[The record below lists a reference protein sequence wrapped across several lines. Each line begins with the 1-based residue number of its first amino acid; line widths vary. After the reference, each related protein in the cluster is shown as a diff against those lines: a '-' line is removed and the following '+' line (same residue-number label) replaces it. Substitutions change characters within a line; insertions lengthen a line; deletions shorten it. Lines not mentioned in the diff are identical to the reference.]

1 MQEGEERRKEGFRI
15 DLPVGIGTFHQQP
28 LLCPQILPD
37 GQPEIGWEITFQVG
51 RSP

>member
-1 MQEGEERRKEGFRI
+1 MQEPEERRKEGFRV
-15 DLPVGIGTFHQQP
+15 DLPVGIGTFLQQP

-37 GQPEIGWEITFQVG
+37 SQPEICGEITFQVG